1 MLQTDSK
8 LYLEGRYSGARSNAV
23 VVDGSDD
30 VVFLQTQRLCLTHL
44 VKKRRENKNRYH
56 SVTLLSVCRTN
67 ALEKLG
73 ENTNTRSE
81 GIEQKKRKRKKRDNL
96 PCA

>member
-1 MLQTDSK
+1 
-8 LYLEGRYSGARSNAV
+8 
-23 VVDGSDD
+23 
-30 VVFLQTQRLCLTHL
+30 LQTQRLCLTHL

-56 SVTLLSVCRTN
+56 SVTLLSVSRTN